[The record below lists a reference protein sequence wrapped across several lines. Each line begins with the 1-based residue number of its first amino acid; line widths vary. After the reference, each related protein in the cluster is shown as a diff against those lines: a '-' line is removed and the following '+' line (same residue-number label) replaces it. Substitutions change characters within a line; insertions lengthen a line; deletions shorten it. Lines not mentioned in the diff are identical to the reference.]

1 MPGKEDNRMSC
12 SEFDAL
18 LSQGID
24 GTLAGEKLASFEAH
38 GRVCQLC
45 GPLLHEAEAGRSWL
59 KSLAE
64 VEPPPELVTNILLR
78 TSGVVSAQ
86 RHVGGK
92 IESVSW
98 IGRLRAWAE
107 VIGSPIVA
115 MARQPRFA
123 MSFGM
128 AFFTLSVTLSLAGVK
143 LSDLRHMDLRP
154 SAIRRTYYE
163 TTGKVVKYYENIRFV
178 YEIESRVRQFKEAA
192 TPAEP
197 PAEQQNNNNDRKN
210 KTKNDSSGQPEQ
222 KQERNNYS
230 REGNQPVFASL
241 HVYWGPEPGRFLRSG
256 VTEPTVVSVTTYRR
270 FS

>member
-18 LSQGID
+18 LSQAID

-45 GPLLHEAEAGRSWL
+45 GPLLQEAEAGHSWL

-64 VEPPPELVTNILLR
+64 VEPPAQLVTNILLR

-86 RHVGGK
+86 RHVSGAP
-92 IESVSW
+92 ESASW
-98 IGRLRAWAE
+98 TGRMREWARL
-107 VIGSPIVA
+107 IASPVLA
-115 MARQPRFA
+115 MARQPRFV

-143 LSDLRHMDLRP
+143 LSDLRHVDLRP

-163 TTGKVVKYYENIRFV
+163 TSGRVVKYYENIRFV

-192 TPAEP
+192 TPPEQP
-197 PAEQQNNNNDRKN
+197 SEQQNNNDDHKN
-210 KTKNDSSGQPEQ
+210 KTKNDNSGQPEQ
-222 KQERNNYS
+222 KQERNYS

-241 HVYWGPEPGRFLRSG
+241 HVYRDPDPVRLGRAG
-256 VTEPTVVSVTTYRR
+256 MPEPTVVSVTTYRR
-270 FS
+270 FL

>member
-18 LSQGID
+18 LSQAID
-24 GTLAGEKLASFEAH
+24 GTLAGDRLANFEAH

-59 KSLAE
+59 KSLTE
-64 VEPPPELVTNILLR
+64 VEPPDQLVNNILLR
-78 TSGVVSAQ
+78 TSGVASTH
-86 RHVGGK
+86 RHVTGTP
-92 IESVSW
+92 ESASW
-98 IGRLRAWAE
+98 VGRIREWAG
-107 VIGSPIVA
+107 IIASPVVA

-143 LSDLRHMDLRP
+143 LTDVRHLDLRP

-163 TTGKVVKYYENIRFV
+163 TTGRVVKYYENIRFV
-178 YEIESRVRQFKEAA
+178 YEIESRVRQFKEATA
-192 TPAEP
+192 PAEQP
-197 PAEQQNNNNDRKN
+197 PEQQNNNDPKN
-210 KTKNDSSGQPEQ
+210 KTKNDTSGQPEQ
-222 KQERNNYS
+222 KQERNYS
-230 REGNQPVFASL
+230 QEGSQPIFAATL
-241 HVYWGPEPGRFLRSG
+241 PVYRGPEPARLSN
-256 VTEPTVVSVTTYRR
+256 TEAPEPTVVSVTTCRR

>member
-18 LSQGID
+18 LSQAID

-38 GRVCQLC
+38 GRGCQLC

-64 VEPPPELVTNILLR
+64 VEPPPEMVTNILLR

-86 RHVGGK
+86 RHAAGEL
-92 IESVSW
+92 ESPSW
-98 IGRLRAWAE
+98 IARLRDWAG
-107 VIGSPIVA
+107 VIGSPIVGL
-115 MARQPRFA
+115 ARQPRFA

-143 LSDLRHMDLRP
+143 LSDIRHMDLRP

-163 TTGKVVKYYENIRFV
+163 TSGRVVKYYENIRFV
-178 YEIESRVRQFKEAA
+178 YEIESRVRQFKEAT
-192 TPAEP
+192 TPAEQ
-197 PAEQQNNNNDRKN
+197 PAKQQNDNERKN
-210 KTKNDSSGQPEQ
+210 KTKNDNSEQPEQ

-241 HVYWGPEPGRFLRSG
+241 PVPREPEPPRLLRAG
-256 VTEPTVVSVTTYRR
+256 VTEPTVVSVTTCRR

>member
-18 LSQGID
+18 LSQAID
-24 GTLAGEKLASFEAH
+24 GTLAGDRLSEFENHA
-38 GRVCQLC
+38 RVCKLC

-59 KSLAE
+59 KSLTE
-64 VEPPPELVTNILLR
+64 VEPPDQLVSNILLR
-78 TSGVVSAQ
+78 TSGVLSS
-86 RHVGGK
+86 RHVTG
-92 IESVSW
+92 EHVPTSW
-98 IGRLRAWAE
+98 LGRIRNWAG
-107 VIGSPIVA
+107 VLASPVVV

-154 SAIRRTYYE
+154 SSIRRTYYE
-163 TTGKVVKYYENIRFV
+163 TTGRVVKYYENIRFV

-192 TPAEP
+192 TPAEQP
-197 PAEQQNNNNDRKN
+197 SEQQNNNDRKN
-210 KTKNDSSGQPEQ
+210 KTKNDTSGQPDQ
-222 KQERNNYS
+222 KQERNYS
-230 REGNQPVFASL
+230 QEGNRPIFAASL
-241 HVYWGPEPGRFLRSG
+241 PIYRGPEPVRFSTVG
-256 VTEPTVVSVTTYRR
+256 APEPTVVSVTTCRR